1 MKFLIAATLLLAASS
16 GYAQSQSEQQATEH
30 CRAQTCY
37 LQVVE
42 ADGSESF
49 YFNAETIK
57 NNPTIEQ
64 KAEEVGLN
72 VAVLSQEDYLNAVDS
87 NHAKQVFY
95 PLTAKYSWQKCTVGI
110 IGSAGLAGME
120 GLAFGPWGA
129 AAGAVFGG
137 AVGAASFC
145 DF

>member
-1 MKFLIAATLLLAASS
+1 MKSLIAATLLLAASS

-37 LQVVE
+37 LQVIE

-49 YFNAETIK
+49 YFNADTIK
-57 NNPTIEQ
+57 NNTTIEQ
-64 KAEEVGLN
+64 KAEESGLN
-72 VAVLSQEDYLNAVDS
+72 VAVLSPEEYSSAVAS
-87 NHAKQVFY
+87 NHAKRIVY
-95 PLTAKYSWQKCTVGI
+95 SLTVMYSWQKCTVGV

-129 AAGAVFGG
+129 AAGALFGG